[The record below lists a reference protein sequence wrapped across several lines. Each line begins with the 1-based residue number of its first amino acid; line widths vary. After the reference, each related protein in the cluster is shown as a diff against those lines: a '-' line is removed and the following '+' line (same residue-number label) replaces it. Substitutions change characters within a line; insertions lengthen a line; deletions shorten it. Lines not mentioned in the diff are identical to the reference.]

1 MDIKLRKYNIMEV
14 IDGIKNFHDY
24 PTFFKWVNNFNGE
37 LSISVGGEVYFD
49 KEVIARFN
57 FIKK

>member
-1 MDIKLRKYNIMEV
+1 MEV

-37 LSISVGGEVYFD
+37 LSISVGGEVYLNN
-49 KEVIARFN
+49 EVIARFN
-57 FIKK
+57 FINK